1 MTSSLAGANAINGY
15 ESLKS
20 GDTLTVRIGSDSE
33 RYVLRTVPNGVRVT
47 SVRTTEEM
55 VALVT
60 NGTVSAAVDDQTI
73 FDYIATSDC
82 YVGTVGNLF
91 YPKGNSLFVQ
101 NDSPWANVISTVILD
116 SKSFSRSLTL
126 CLVKEQRYIHDL
138 FEYYKELVAS
148 ECAAQ
153 VAAAL
158 QSDLGVLGWKNFGGL
173 LIIWGACA
181 ILALLIALVR
191 FFVVRIGADRQM
203 KKYIE
208 QLQVKQSM
216 GEVNPMD
223 SIALDAS
230 KSAIRQTE
238 YGHTHSPHALHMPI
252 AASTQSLQRM
262 PSVPVSP
269 TRRTVKVDTSLQVN
283 SPTLEY
289 SNTLPPSPLIPNGPI
304 RVGTNH
310 IAGSV
315 LVDDAHLLQPSQTHP
330 SFVWSSDRPHS
341 TFSSEDFA
349 SRMEQFI
356 PVSTERKIEEL
367 ETKLAAILEKLA
379 PAQKL

>member
-1 MTSSLAGANAINGY
+1 M
-15 ESLKS
+15 
-20 GDTLTVRIGSDSE
+20 
-33 RYVLRTVPNGVRVT
+33 
-47 SVRTTEEM
+47 
-55 VALVT
+55 
-60 NGTVSAAVDDQTI
+60 
-73 FDYIATSDC
+73 
-82 YVGTVGNLF
+82 
-91 YPKGNSLFVQ
+91 
-101 NDSPWANVISTVILD
+101 
-116 SKSFSRSLTL
+116 
-126 CLVKEQRYIHDL
+126 YIHHL
-138 FEYYKELVAS
+138 FEYYKELVES

-181 ILALLIALVR
+181 MLALLIALVR

-208 QLQVKQSM
+208 QLQIKQSM
-216 GEVNPMD
+216 GEVYPID

-230 KSAIRQTE
+230 KNTIRQTE

-252 AASTQSLQRM
+252 AANTQSLQGSQSLQRM
-262 PSVPVSP
+262 PSVPGSP
-269 TRRTVKVDTSLQVN
+269 TRRTVKVDTSLQVS

-289 SNTLPPSPLIPNGPI
+289 SNTLPPSPLISKGPF

-349 SRMEQFI
+349 PRMEQFI
-356 PVSTERKIEEL
+356 PISTERKIEEL